1 MRERATA
8 INPAILSWA
17 RERAGLSIAEAAQR
31 ISKSPEDL
39 AAWESGEGAPTYL
52 QLERLAEKVYK
63 RPVALFFFP
72 APPSEEPP
80 DSEFRTVPDF
90 DLESL
95 SADTRFA
102 IRDAHAYQDSIREL
116 SGGVNPASR
125 LITRDLQATLDVDA
139 VALARSVRQYLGID
153 LANQQSWRGTREAM
167 SEWRDAVEAAG
178 VFVLKRSFEQSEIAG
193 FCMFDQSFPLI
204 IVNNSAPFTRQIF
217 TLFHELAHLL
227 FGVSTISK
235 TSSGYVERFV
245 GPARLI
251 EIACN
256 RFAAE
261 FLVPSDSLPRPRSQ
275 AVFDLAMIPQLADRY
290 KVSREVVLRRYLDWH
305 LVDAAT
311 YSRLV
316 REWDEEREGRGEGS
330 GGNYYATKAAYLGKA
345 FLNLAFGQL
354 YAGRIT
360 VAQLAEHLN
369 IRAPN
374 IARLEALHMAR
385 EQ

>member
-1 MRERATA
+1 MPDRATA
-8 INPAILSWA
+8 MNPAILTWA
-17 RERAGLSIAEAAQR
+17 RERAGLSIAEAAGK
-31 ISKSPEDL
+31 ISKAPEDL
-39 AAWESGEGAPTYL
+39 AAWEAGEEAPTYL

-63 RPVALFFFP
+63 RPVALFFLP

-80 DSEFRTVPDF
+80 QSEFRTVPDF

-95 SADTRFA
+95 NADTRFA

-116 SGGVNPASR
+116 AGGNNPAPK
-125 LITRDLQATLDVDA
+125 LITKDLRASIDVDA
-139 VALARSVRQYLGID
+139 LTLARSVRQSLGID
-153 LANQQSWRGTREAM
+153 VPTQQSWGGTREAM
-167 SEWRDAVEAAG
+167 SEWRDAVETAG
-178 VFVLKRSFEQSEIAG
+178 VFVLKRSFDQTEIAG
-193 FCMFDQSFPLI
+193 FCIFDQSFPLI
-204 IVNNSAPFTRQIF
+204 MVNNSAPFTRQIF
-217 TLFHELAHLL
+217 TLFHELGHLL

-235 TSSGYVERFV
+235 TSSGFVDRFV
-245 GPARLI
+245 GRAKVI

-261 FLVPSDSLPRPRSQ
+261 LLLPSDSLPRPRSQ
-275 AVFDLAMIPQLADRY
+275 AAFDLAMIPQLADTY

-305 LVDAAT
+305 FVDAAT
-311 YSRLV
+311 YGRLV

-330 GGNYYATKAAYLGKA
+330 GGNYYATKAAYLGRA

-360 VAQLAEHLN
+360 VPELAEHLN
-369 IRAPN
+369 VRAPN

-385 EQ
+385 E

>member
-1 MRERATA
+1 MPERATA
-8 INPAILSWA
+8 INPAILTWA
-17 RERAGLSIAEAAQR
+17 RERAGLSVAEAAEK
-31 ISKSPEDL
+31 ISKSPKDL
-39 AAWESGEGAPTYL
+39 AAWEAGEEAPTYL

-95 SADTRFA
+95 GADTRFA

-116 SGGVNPASR
+116 SGGINPAPR
-125 LITRDLQATLDVDA
+125 LIVNDVHASIDVDP
-139 VALARSVRQYLGID
+139 VALARSVRAYLGVD
-153 LANQQSWRGTREAM
+153 LATQRSWPGTREAM
-167 SEWRDAVEAAG
+167 SEWRDSVESTG
-178 VFVLKRSFEQSEIAG
+178 IFVLKRSFEQSEIAG
-193 FCMFDQSFPLI
+193 FCIFDESFPLI
-204 IVNNSAPFTRQIF
+204 MVNNSAPFTRQTF
-217 TLFHELAHLL
+217 TLFHELGHLL
-227 FGVSTISK
+227 FGVSTIAK

-245 GPARLI
+245 GPAKTI

-261 FLVPSDSLPRPRSQ
+261 FLVPSDSLPRPQSP
-275 AVFDLAMIPQLADRY
+275 AAFDLASIPQLADWY
-290 KVSREVVLRRYLDWH
+290 KVSREVVLRRYLDWR

-316 REWDEEREGRGEGS
+316 QEWDEERQGREGT

-360 VAQLAEHLN
+360 VAQLADHLN
-369 IRAPN
+369 VRAAN
-374 IARLEALHMAR
+374 LARLESLHMAR
-385 EQ
+385 E